1 MNRLYLKQ
9 NARESLT
16 GRKPNPILVAFLY
29 ILISNG
35 INLVVNT
42 DEISQSV
49 ISGNWAI
56 SPPRIAII
64 GAALLLVNLFVSII
78 TYGWYKYAL
87 QVSRGQEAGIGTL
100 FDGVQMAGK
109 VVALTVVKSVRIFL
123 WGLLLFIPAIIKTYA
138 YSQAENLLV
147 DHPDWSVGQIL
158 RASEDLMRGHKMELF
173 MLEISFIG
181 WMIGALLTMGILNL
195 WLNPYMSVTFANFYN
210 QLISYTAPVAMEED
224 MPQDDGPS
232 VEDYWKN

>member
-9 NARESLT
+9 SARESLI
-16 GRKPNPILVAFLY
+16 GRKPSPMLVAFLY
-29 ILISNG
+29 MLISNG

-42 DEISQSV
+42 DEITQSI
-49 ISGNWAI
+49 ISGHWAI
-56 SPPRIAII
+56 SPLRIAIV

-78 TYGWYKYAL
+78 TFGWYKYAL

-100 FDGVQMAGK
+100 FDGIQMASK
-109 VVALTVVKSVRIFL
+109 VVWLAVVKGVRIFL
-123 WGLLLFIPAIIKTYA
+123 WSLLLFVPGIIKTYA

-173 MLEISFIG
+173 VLEISFIG
-181 WMIGALLTMGILNL
+181 WMLATLLTMGILSL

-210 QLISYTAPVAMEED
+210 QLISYAAPVMEDET